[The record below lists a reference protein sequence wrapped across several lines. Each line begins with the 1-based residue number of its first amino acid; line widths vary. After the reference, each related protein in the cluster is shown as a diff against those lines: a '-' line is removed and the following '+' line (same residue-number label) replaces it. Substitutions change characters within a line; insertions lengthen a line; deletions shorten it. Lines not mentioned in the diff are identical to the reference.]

1 MTVHPD
7 RRRVMQGAALLAGAS
22 VLPTTTFSMETPMTD
37 AMHDFDFFHGSWSVK
52 HRYLKE
58 RLKNCHEW
66 IEFTGTSH
74 CVPTMGGAGNMDDNV
89 IAKPDLTY
97 RAMTVRTYDPATKLW
112 AIWWFDGRMPHGP
125 KDPPLKGSFKD
136 GVGTFLAP
144 DDSWDGQKITSR
156 FLWTNITRTSCRWE
170 QSFSTD
176 GGKTWE
182 VNWVMESTRT
192 A

>member
-1 MTVHPD
+1 
-7 RRRVMQGAALLAGAS
+7 
-22 VLPTTTFSMETPMTD
+22 MTD
-37 AMHDFDFFHGSWSVK
+37 PMHDFDFFHGSWSVK

-66 IEFTGTSH
+66 IEFTGTTY

-97 RAMTVRTYDPATKLW
+97 RAMTVRTYDPATRLW

-156 FLWTNITRTSCRWE
+156 FLWTNITKTSCRWE
-170 QSFSTD
+170 QSFSLD

-182 VNWVMESTRT
+182 VNWVMENTRT
-192 A
+192 G